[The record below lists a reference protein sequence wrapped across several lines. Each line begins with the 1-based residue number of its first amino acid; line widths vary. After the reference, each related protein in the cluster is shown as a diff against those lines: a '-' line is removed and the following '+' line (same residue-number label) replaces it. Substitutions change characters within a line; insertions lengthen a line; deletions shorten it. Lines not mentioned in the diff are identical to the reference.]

1 MCDFENDAQ
10 PICSW
15 TYDISADFLWQRVQ
29 GEEMIEAGS
38 GDDFWQTYGLDRD
51 HTLGRSITIFYS
63 SE

>member
-51 HTLGRSITIFYS
+51 HTLGR
-63 SE
+63 